1 MNEAKRSERTKYMI
15 SVMQAK
21 MKLPVDFIQ
30 NLYRDFNEKTADKIL
45 LGMQEERYT
54 TLRVNT
60 LKTGINYVKNVLDNL
75 NIEYETV
82 EFYNDALIIKE
93 ANEKDLMKLD
103 LYKNGEIYLQSLS
116 SMIPVLVLSP
126 SKGENVLDLTAAP
139 GSKTTQ
145 MAAMMEN
152 DGYILANEID
162 KIRCDRLKHN
172 VELLGANI
180 VQISNEDGINIGEK
194 YREKFDKVLIDV
206 PCSGE
211 GRFLLNDSKTYS
223 AWSNELVKNL
233 SNLQKELF
241 KSAYN
246 ALKKDGV
253 MVYSTCTLNKEE
265 NEKVINWAIQNF
277 KLEVLDINLKFIEST
292 KASNKGVNKEI
303 EKAIK
308 ILPSKR
314 MEGFFVCKL
323 KKND

>member
-1 MNEAKRSERTKYMI
+1 MM

-21 MKLPVDFIQ
+21 MKLPVDFIR
-30 NLYRDFNEKTADKIL
+30 NLYRDFNEKTADKVL

-54 TLRVNT
+54 TLRVNNLKCNINDLKKT
-60 LKTGINYVKNVLDNL
+60 LEKL

-82 EFYNDALIIKE
+82 EFYDEALLIKN
-93 ANEKDLMKLD
+93 AREKDLMNLS

-116 SMIPVLVLSP
+116 SMIPALVLEP
-126 SKGENVLDLTAAP
+126 KKGENILDLTAAP

-145 MAAMMEN
+145 MASIMEN
-152 DGYILANEID
+152 EGYILANEID

-172 VELLGANI
+172 VELQGAKI
-180 VQISNEDGINIGEK
+180 VKIINKNGINIGDEYK
-194 YREKFDKVLIDV
+194 EKFDRVLLDT

-211 GRFLLNDSKTYS
+211 GRFLIADNKTYNS
-223 AWSNELVKNL
+223 WSNELVNNL
-233 SNLQKELF
+233 AGLQKDLF
-241 KSAYN
+241 NSSYSY
-246 ALKKDGV
+246 LKKGGI

-265 NEKVINWAIQNF
+265 NEKIINWAVQNF
-277 KLEVLDINLKFIEST
+277 ELEILDIDLKFKEST
-292 KASNKGVNKEI
+292 KASNKGVNKDI

-323 KKND
+323 RKI

>member
-1 MNEAKRSERTKYMI
+1 MASI
-15 SVMQAK
+15 MQAK

-30 NLYRDFNEKTADKIL
+30 NLYTDFNKKTADKIL

-60 LKTGINYVKNVLDNL
+60 LKSSIANVKDILDKNS
-75 NIEYETV
+75 IEYEQV
-82 EFYNDALIIKE
+82 EFYADALIIKS
-93 ANEKDLMKLD
+93 ANEKDLAKLD

-116 SMIPVLVLSP
+116 SMIPVLVLDP
-126 SKGENVLDLTAAP
+126 KKGESILDLTAAP

-145 MAAMMEN
+145 MAGMMQNE
-152 DGYILANEID
+152 GYILANEID

-172 VELLGANI
+172 VELLGAKI
-180 VQISNEDGINIGEK
+180 VEVSNNDGTNIGK
-194 YREKFDKVLIDV
+194 NYNEKFDKVLLDT

-211 GRFLLNDSKTYS
+211 GRFVLEDEKSYCK
-223 AWSNELVKNL
+223 WSNELVKNL

-246 ALKKDGV
+246 SLKKGGI

-265 NEKVINWAIQNF
+265 NEKIINWALQNF
-277 KLEVLDINLKFIEST
+277 TLEVLDINLKFNECT
-292 KASNKGVNKEI
+292 KASNKGVNKDI
-303 EKAIK
+303 EKGVK
-308 ILPSKR
+308 ILPSNR

-323 KKND
+323 IKV

>member
-1 MNEAKRSERTKYMI
+1 MM
-15 SVMQAK
+15 SVTQAK
-21 MKLPVDFIQ
+21 MKLPVDFIR

-54 TLRVNT
+54 TLRVNNLKCNINDLKKT
-60 LKTGINYVKNVLDNL
+60 LEEL

-82 EFYNDALIIKE
+82 EFYDDALLIKN
-93 ANEKDLMKLD
+93 AREKDLMNLS

-116 SMIPVLVLSP
+116 SMLPALILAPN
-126 SKGENVLDLTAAP
+126 KGEKVLDLTAAP

-145 MAAMMEN
+145 MAAMMNNE
-152 DGYILANEID
+152 GYILANEID

-172 VELLGANI
+172 VELQGTNI
-180 VQISNEDGINIGEK
+180 VEISNKDGISIGNE
-194 YREKFDKVLIDV
+194 YQEKFDKVLLDT

-211 GRFLLNDSKTYS
+211 GRFLISDSKTYNS
-223 AWSNELVKNL
+223 WSNELAHNL
-233 SNLQKELF
+233 SKLQKELL

-246 ALKKDGV
+246 SLKKGGV

-277 KLEVLDINLKFIEST
+277 ELEILDIDLKFKEST
-292 KASNKGVNKEI
+292 KASNKGVNKDI

-323 KKND
+323 RKI